1 MGAED
6 SLFASGEVDVE
17 IQPAIASLLECEAR
31 FEADDVLGDMLEA
44 FALTDRPIFLS
55 LGRSAAKNFT
65 TASSPRRTALPLS
78 FSNPQAMSF
87 ASETASAFGF

>member
-44 FALTDRPIFLS
+44 FALTDRPILFE
-55 LGRSAAKNFT
+55 
-65 TASSPRRTALPLS
+65 PW
-78 FSNPQAMSF
+78 
-87 ASETASAFGF
+87 